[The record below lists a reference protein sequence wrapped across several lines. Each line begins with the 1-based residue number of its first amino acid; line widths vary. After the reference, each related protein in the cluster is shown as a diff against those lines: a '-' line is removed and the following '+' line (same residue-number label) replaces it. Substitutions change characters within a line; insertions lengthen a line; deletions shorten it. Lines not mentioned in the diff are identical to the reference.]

1 MSSQDKP
8 KLFVKTVGSRKDV
21 IEGIACKTAGG
32 LTVDDLFVDQNGVI
46 KSKKQAE
53 SLKARKGL
61 EHHEPQGGSS
71 NVAPVVEESDH
82 EEVSVKAIP
91 KAVYKLDDIKFAV
104 TQALAKNNMDMPKN
118 YSKWRKQEWLE
129 FAESINAV

>member
-8 KLFVKTVGSRKDV
+8 KLFVKTIGSRKEV
-21 IEGIACKTAGG
+21 FEGIACKTAGG
-32 LTVDDLFVDQNGVI
+32 LTADDLFVDQNGVI

-61 EHHEPQGGSS
+61 EHHEQQGGSVS
-71 NVAPVVEESDH
+71 VAPVAEESDH

-91 KAVYKLDDIKFAV
+91 KVVYKLNDLKFAV
-104 TQALAKNNMDMPKN
+104 TQALAKNNMELPKN
-118 YSKWRKQEWLE
+118 YSKWRKHEWLE